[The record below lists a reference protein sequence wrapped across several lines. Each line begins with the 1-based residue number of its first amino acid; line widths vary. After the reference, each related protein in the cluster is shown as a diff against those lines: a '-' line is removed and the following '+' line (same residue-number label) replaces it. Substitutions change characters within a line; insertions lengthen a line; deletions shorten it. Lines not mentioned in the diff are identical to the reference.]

1 MVIIFI
7 EVLGS
12 YFIKIVMVQID
23 LYNNFV
29 NNFQVIKMLYMV
41 YFIIVCDYSCDI
53 EIYFYVYNILYFS
66 W

>member
-41 YFIIVCDYSCDI
+41 YFIIVSDYSCDI